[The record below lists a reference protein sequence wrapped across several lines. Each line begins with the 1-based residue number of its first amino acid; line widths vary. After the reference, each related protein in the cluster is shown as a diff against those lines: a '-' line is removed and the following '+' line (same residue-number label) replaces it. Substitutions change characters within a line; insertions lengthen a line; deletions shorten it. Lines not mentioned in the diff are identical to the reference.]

1 MAPRSPRVSII
12 WLNYNSASTL
22 TEIKDSLRGVADL
35 NYDNFELIIV
45 DNGST
50 DGSYQQIANYM
61 VQFDIKARIV
71 STGKNLGFTGGNNY
85 GYRYVS
91 PDSKYVVLLNSD
103 YVPSTN
109 SLSDMI
115 RHMEQDSS
123 VGEGQLAELDWSGR
137 RVVSAGD
144 YLDELLFHQPRYA
157 GYSPAEVTEAKITY
171 ASGVYCTIRRDAIKV
186 LGRMF
191 DENIFM
197 YWEDV
202 LLSLEVWNLGYK
214 VKCFGEIGGRHYGSL
229 TSRRQGQATRSY
241 RTLGKAYFLGA
252 TNTRFKA
259 LVEADLL
266 ATASQFSMVHND
278 LACLRSFQ
286 RGFRLGEARQPRL
299 DLYKAPIK
307 KSSAS
312 DALECI
318 VRNPLARPMSYLIF
332 RNSTTIPGSPI

>member
-35 NYDNFELIIV
+35 NYDNFELIVV

-50 DGSYQQIANYM
+50 DGSYQQIADY
-61 VQFDIKARIV
+61 VAQFDIEAKIV

-103 YVPSTN
+103 YVPSAN
-109 SLSDMI
+109 SLLDMI
-115 RHMEQDSS
+115 RHMEQDPSI
-123 VGEGQLAELDWSGR
+123 GEGQLAELDWSGR

-144 YLDELLFHQPRYA
+144 YLDELLFHHPRYA
-157 GYSPAEVTEAKITY
+157 GYGSTEIAEARITY
-171 ASGVYCTIRRDAIKV
+171 ASAVYCAIRRDVIKA
-186 LGRMF
+186 LGRIF
-191 DENIFM
+191 DQNIFL
-197 YWEDV
+197 YWEDA
-202 LLSLEVWNLGYK
+202 LLSLEVWNSGYK
-214 VKCFGEIGGRHYGSL
+214 VKCFNEIGGRHYGSL
-229 TSRRQGQATRSY
+229 TSRQQGQAIRSHL
-241 RTLGKAYFLGA
+241 TLGKAYFLGA
-252 TNTRFKA
+252 TNTRFK
-259 LVEADLL
+259 VFVKSDLL
-266 ATASQFSMVHND
+266 TTALQFSMVHHD

-307 KSSAS
+307 KSRAS
-312 DALECI
+312 DVLKC
-318 VRNPLARPMSYLIF
+318 VVKNPFARPMNYVVHRNFTKIFAGLI
-332 RNSTTIPGSPI
+332 